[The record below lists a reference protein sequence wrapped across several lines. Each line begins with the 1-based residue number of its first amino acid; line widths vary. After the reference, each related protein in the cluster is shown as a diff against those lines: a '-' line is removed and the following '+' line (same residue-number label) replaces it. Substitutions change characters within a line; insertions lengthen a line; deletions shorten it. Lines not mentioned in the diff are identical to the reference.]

1 MDQRLKNQVSKKVS
15 VFSRQSVNGRYSPS
29 LACRVFLIKKTYSS
43 NGRSV
48 FSGTERRALA
58 ARLDDWRAIGEWA
71 RPLGSSDGGGLSP
84 DDDDDGGCVVL
95 TLSRLQGERR
105 SEYATTA
112 SAV

>member
-1 MDQRLKNQVSKKVS
+1 
-15 VFSRQSVNGRYSPS
+15 VFSD
-29 LACRVFLIKKTYSS
+29 
-43 NGRSV
+43 
-48 FSGTERRALA
+48 TERRALA

-71 RPLGSSDGGGLSP
+71 RPLGSLSP

>member
-1 MDQRLKNQVSKKVS
+1 M
-15 VFSRQSVNGRYSPS
+15 FSD
-29 LACRVFLIKKTYSS
+29 
-43 NGRSV
+43 
-48 FSGTERRALA
+48 TERRALA

-71 RPLGSSDGGGLSP
+71 RPLGSSGGGGLSP

-112 SAV
+112 SRPPCSAQPSWRRSTAGCK

>member
-1 MDQRLKNQVSKKVS
+1 MEGTVPPLRVESSLLKK
-15 VFSRQSVNGRYSPS
+15 P
-29 LACRVFLIKKTYSS
+29 YSS

-48 FSGTERRALA
+48 FSDTERRALA

-71 RPLGSSDGGGLSP
+71 RPNGGSGGGGLSP